1 MTTTLAPFYNA
12 YRGAFS
18 NLLRWHELDS
28 FWQVLRDQAGQG
40 WYVYQTDQVPPADTM
55 SADALNQFI
64 NEIDQQL
71 HAEHQ
76 EDYCG
81 IVYVDDR
88 TEPAF
93 IKIYDP
99 KNLGVVCGIGREP
112 IFPGWIISKLQPLS
126 LEQLPPLT
134 EPKQSLWQKLAFWHA

>member
-1 MTTTLAPFYNA
+1 MNLDTEPFYQT

-18 NLLRWHELDS
+18 NLLRWHELDA
-28 FWQVLRDQAGQG
+28 FWEVLRANASQG
-40 WYVYQTDQVPPADTM
+40 WYIYQTDQTPPEQPA
-55 SADALNQFI
+55 SAEELCAFI
-64 NEIDQQL
+64 DKLDVQL
-71 HAEHQ
+71 REEHS

-88 TEPAF
+88 TAPSY

-112 IFPGWIISKLQPLS
+112 IFPGWIISKLKPCS
-126 LEQLPPLT
+126 LEQLPPLAV
-134 EPKQSLWQKLAFWHA
+134 EKSGWRRFIPWL